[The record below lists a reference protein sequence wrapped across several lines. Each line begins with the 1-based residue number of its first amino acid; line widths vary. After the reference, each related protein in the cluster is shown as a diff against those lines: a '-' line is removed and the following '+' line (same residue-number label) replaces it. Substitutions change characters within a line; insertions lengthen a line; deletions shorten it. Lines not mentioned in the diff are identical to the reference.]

1 MASLK
6 QTSTAF
12 DLLPDELLLKIV
24 KMAAI
29 CKGSQGSVPIKFN
42 HNFLAH
48 VLAKLSVRFKNI
60 SLDKIF
66 WRNVYLEYDS
76 TQGVVQR
83 KVIENFLGNF
93 TEVVWISANQR
104 RKRKRKT
111 TSTTYEDEF
120 QQALIAIASKC
131 TKLQAM
137 IVTFP
142 ESRGV
147 DVIMERVLNSIFFRT
162 ADLHYCYLGVP
173 EAHKSCAVS
182 SRVALLHPRGKSA
195 CCDMYSCRVFDVE
208 KLQSWAEEW
217 M

>member
-1 MASLK
+1 MASVK
-6 QTSTAF
+6 QTAF

-29 CKGSQGSVPIKFN
+29 CKGSHGSVPIKFN
-42 HNFLAH
+42 HTFLGR
-48 VLAKLSVRFKNI
+48 VLAKLSVRFRNI

-76 TQGVVQR
+76 TQGVAQ
-83 KVIENFLGNF
+83 KEVIKNFLGNF

-104 RKRKRKT
+104 RKRRRKT

-120 QQALIAIASKC
+120 RQVLITIASRC

-147 DVIMERVLNSIFFRT
+147 DVIMERILSTIFFRSV
-162 ADLHYCYLGVP
+162 DLHYCYLGVP
-173 EAHKSCAVS
+173 EERRGSAVS
-182 SRVALLHPRGKSA
+182 SRVALLHPRGKST
-195 CCDMYSCRVFDVE
+195 CCDMYTCGHFDVE
-208 KLQSWAEEW
+208 KLQLWAEEW
-217 M
+217 L

>member
-1 MASLK
+1 MASVK
-6 QTSTAF
+6 QTAF

-42 HNFLAH
+42 HNFLAQ

-60 SLDKIF
+60 SMDKIF
-66 WRNVYLEYDS
+66 WRNVYLDYHS
-76 TQGVVQR
+76 TQGVVQ
-83 KVIENFLGNF
+83 KEVIKNFLGNF

-104 RKRKRKT
+104 KKRKRKT

-120 QQALIAIASKC
+120 QQVLITIASRC

-147 DVIMERVLNSIFFRT
+147 DVIMERILSSIFFRSS
-162 ADLHYCYLGVP
+162 DLHYCYLGVP
-173 EAHKSCAVS
+173 EAHHAVS

-195 CCDMYSCRVFDVE
+195 CCSMYTCSQFDVE
-208 KLQSWAEEW
+208 KLQLWAEEW

>member
-1 MASLK
+1 MASVK
-6 QTSTAF
+6 QTAF

-42 HNFLAH
+42 HNFLAQ

-66 WRNVYLEYDS
+66 WRNVYLDYHS
-76 TQGVVQR
+76 TQGVVQ
-83 KVIENFLGNF
+83 KEVIKNFLGNF

-120 QQALIAIASKC
+120 RQVLITIASRC

-147 DVIMERVLNSIFFRT
+147 DVIMERILSSIFFRSV
-162 ADLHYCYLGVP
+162 DLHYCYLGVP
-173 EAHKSCAVS
+173 EERRGSAVS
-182 SRVALLHPRGKSA
+182 SRVALLHPRGKST
-195 CCDMYSCRVFDVE
+195 CCDMYTCSHFDVE
-208 KLQSWAEEW
+208 KLQLWAEEW
-217 M
+217 L

>member
-1 MASLK
+1 MVSVK
-6 QTSTAF
+6 QTAF

-24 KMAAI
+24 KMAAT
-29 CKGSQGSVPIKFN
+29 CKASQGSVPIKFN
-42 HNFLAH
+42 HNFLAQ
-48 VLAKLSVRFKNI
+48 VLAKLSVRFRNI

-66 WRNVYLEYDS
+66 WRNVYLDYHS
-76 TQGVVQR
+76 TQGVVQ
-83 KVIENFLGNF
+83 KEVIKNFLGNF

-120 QQALIAIASKC
+120 QQALITIASRC
-131 TKLQAM
+131 TKMQAM

-147 DVIMERVLNSIFFRT
+147 DVIMERILSSIFFRSS
-162 ADLHYCYLGVP
+162 DLHYCYLWVP
-173 EAHKSCAVS
+173 EAHHAVS

-195 CCDMYSCRVFDVE
+195 CCDMYTCSIFDVE
-208 KLQSWAEEW
+208 KLQLWAEEW
-217 M
+217 L

>member
-1 MASLK
+1 MASVK
-6 QTSTAF
+6 QTAF

-29 CKGSQGSVPIKFN
+29 CKGSHGSVPIKFN
-42 HNFLAH
+42 HTFLAR
-48 VLAKLSVRFKNI
+48 VLAKLSVRFRNI

-76 TQGVVQR
+76 TQGVAQ
-83 KVIENFLGNF
+83 KEVIKNFLGNF

-104 RKRKRKT
+104 RKRRRKT

-120 QQALIAIASKC
+120 RQVLITIASRC

-147 DVIMERVLNSIFFRT
+147 DVIMERILSTIFFRSV
-162 ADLHYCYLGVP
+162 DLHYCYLGVP
-173 EAHKSCAVS
+173 EERRGSAVS
-182 SRVALLHPRGKSA
+182 SRVALLHPRGKST
-195 CCDMYSCRVFDVE
+195 CCDMYTCGHFDVE
-208 KLQSWAEEW
+208 KLQLWAEEW
-217 M
+217 L